1 MLDLIDHK
9 LIIDSSNVD
18 PSHNFHLK
26 PRTMTEER
34 PGAGIHGMTM
44 ETWYLMCNA
53 ECKAWKNDYKF
64 GHQTPG
70 DTCYAN
76 MITLTFNI
84 NIQQ

>member
-1 MLDLIDHK
+1 
-9 LIIDSSNVD
+9 
-18 PSHNFHLK
+18 
-26 PRTMTEER
+26 MTEER
-34 PGAGIHGMTM
+34 PGAWIHGMTM

-76 MITLTFNI
+76 MITLTFNV
-84 NIQQ
+84 NISNNSIFDKTISRYDSKVVP